1 MNIRPAV
8 ITALLFCPGLG
19 ASHAQDARPTATPDP
34 DARTALHLTPAE
46 RAAVLQEMH
55 LFLSGVG
62 EMAGALARNDMA
74 GTAQAA
80 RRLGI
85 RMAVD
90 VPPSLREKLPMEF
103 RQRGAEVHR
112 DFDQIALDADSLGDV
127 SYSLNQLSGTL
138 HKCVACHARYQIR
151 PSPARAG
158 R

>member
-1 MNIRPAV
+1 MNIRPAPV
-8 ITALLFCPGLG
+8 TSLLFCLALG
-19 ASHAQDARPTATPDP
+19 TSHAQNARPAAPPDP
-34 DARTALHLTPAE
+34 DARTVLHLTPAE
-46 RAAVLQEMH
+46 RAAVLEEMH

-62 EMAGALARNDMA
+62 EMTGALARNDMA

-85 RMAVD
+85 RMAVE
-90 VPPSLREKLPMEF
+90 VPPSLREKLPMDF
-103 RQRGAEVHR
+103 RQRGSEVHR
-112 DFDQIALDADSLGDV
+112 DFDQIALDADSLGDI

-151 PSPARAG
+151 PSPARAA